1 MRVAFSEMHLSFI
14 PAIVQRPEKVLHFDI
29 VKSSFSVFL
38 SEPELLEYYQI
49 IVIPVAMCVFRE
61 RSAIKESISKII
73 NSVIIA
79 FYGCLCIESVV
90 DLVSMMLPVQ
100 MKRIIPNAQ
109 NTKSDPI
116 CGEGGR

>member
-1 MRVAFSEMHLSFI
+1 MRVAFPEMHLSFI
-14 PAIVQRPEKVLHFDI
+14 PAIVQRPEKILHFVI

-49 IVIPVAMCVFRE
+49 IVIPVAMRVFRE
-61 RSAIKESISKII
+61 RLAIKESIKRIT
-73 NSVIIA
+73 NGVIIA
-79 FYGCLCIESVV
+79 FYSCLWIESVV

-100 MKRIIPNAQ
+100 MKRIIPNAHDI
-109 NTKSDPI
+109 KSDQI